1 MASHIGRRRFL
12 ATLGGAAVAW
22 PLAARAQQAGKLP
35 TIGVLGSDAPSWSAW
50 TAAFAERLSQ
60 LGWIEGRT
68 IATEYRW
75 PQGRPE
81 RIAEIAVECVL
92 ARAGLA
98 RTFRSAL
105 TCSRMSSP
113 VRYFV
118 VRSIDDVQNL
128 EL

>member
-1 MASHIGRRRFL
+1 VVIPVLKAVRRARGIETAVRCAEEMIV
-12 ATLGGAAVAW
+12 ATVSII
-22 PLAARAQQAGKLP
+22 ARKSG
-35 TIGVLGSDAPSWSAW
+35 
-50 TAAFAERLSQ
+50 
-60 LGWIEGRT
+60 
-68 IATEYRW
+68 
-75 PQGRPE
+75 PE
-81 RIAEIAVECVL
+81 RAREVCQFHAKSGQFHAMRVL

-105 TCSRMSSP
+105 TCSRMSSS